1 MRLPW
6 FPTNVVRR
14 VYPGEKS
21 SMNPPEQGTNKD
33 FWDFFAGA
41 AVFYA
46 VFVLIVGGLFTLMLL
61 FGEPVVEA

>member
-1 MRLPW
+1 
-6 FPTNVVRR
+6 
-14 VYPGEKS
+14 
-21 SMNPPEQGTNKD
+21 MNPPEQGTNKD

-41 AVFYA
+41 AVVYA